1 MVSLPSATTTTFT
14 MVKIWSVGTL
24 ARFYI
29 SLLISFSPCVLV
41 GIVAVSFVVD
51 VMFSVCSWGDELGS
65 SCVELGSSCVIGRSS
80 CVESI
85 VDCDEPPFG
94 CVESIVAVGS
104 IGLSLAG
111 SSSPQ
116 RVG

>member
-1 MVSLPSATTTTFT
+1 MATLTILSLRPAKPLALAYVSFFISLPCS
-14 MVKIWSVGTL
+14 
-24 ARFYI
+24 
-29 SLLISFSPCVLV
+29 VLV
-41 GIVAVSFVVD
+41 GTAVISSVVNA
-51 VMFSVCSWGDELGS
+51 VLSLCSWGDELGS
-65 SCVELGSSCVIGRSS
+65 SCVEPRSSCVIGSS
-80 CVESI
+80 ACVESI

-94 CVESIVAVGS
+94 CVESIEIVGS